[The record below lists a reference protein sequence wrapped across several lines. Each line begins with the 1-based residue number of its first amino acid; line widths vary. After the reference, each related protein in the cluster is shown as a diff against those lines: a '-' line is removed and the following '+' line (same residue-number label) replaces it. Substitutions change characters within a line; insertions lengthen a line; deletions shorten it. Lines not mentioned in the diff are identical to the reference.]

1 MENDIIKE
9 LGSNFIEYAVA
20 VNTDRAIPDAK
31 SGLKPVAKRI
41 LWSAFENG
49 RLFSKPHVKAA
60 RIVGDV
66 MGAYHPHGDSS
77 IYGAMV
83 RLSQNWIMRYPLID
97 WHGNNGNIA
106 GDGPAAARYTEAKL
120 AKIAE
125 DGLLMGIK
133 KKNVDFIPN
142 YSEDL
147 EEPVTLPAIFPNLLC
162 NPNTGIGVAMAC
174 NWLPHNLKEVAQAI
188 FDYLDGKEPSLPG
201 PDFPT
206 GGIIINKNDIPNI
219 MKTGHGSVKV
229 RGQYKIEKQNI
240 IFYEI
245 PYGTT
250 IEGLLTEIGTVCDK
264 KEIEGISEIRDESNK
279 KGLRIVIE
287 CEKGINPELIVAK
300 LFAKTNLQ
308 TSISYNQVALI
319 NKTPTELNLK
329 QCIEIY
335 LQHNIDCLTKETKYD
350 LEKAGNRVHILNG
363 LLKALEDIDNII
375 ALIKKSESS
384 TIAKDKLIEKYQ
396 FTDAQ
401 AKAILAMRLSSLA
414 NLEKIELQEEKTE
427 LDKTMDKLNALL
439 AHENLQKEEVRKRLD
454 TLVKKYGDD
463 RKTILAQIEIPK
475 EEKEII
481 AVAPQDC
488 VVILSQ
494 SGDIKRIAKTS
505 FKVQKRNTKGAKN
518 LSDAI
523 LGAIST
529 NTIDNLMLFTNK
541 GRMFKLLVDNSPE
554 GTNISK
560 GVNINTLIKLEPQE
574 EIIAINSF
582 ERENKNKYVIFIT
595 KKGQFKKTSIA
606 EYKSIKKTSGII
618 AIKLN
623 EGDSIANVVFANEEE
638 FLLITKKGY
647 VIRFESKEIAAIGRN
662 TAGVKTIKLS
672 EGDNVL
678 IGLPIIDKNNLVA
691 FFAKNGIGKKVALDE
706 FPIQGRTGKGIK
718 CSETELGGACL
729 LDKESQILILGDKNN
744 LCISGTEIPLLKRTS
759 TGNILIKDNIIKMIT
774 KL

>member
-1 MENDIIKE
+1 MENDVIKE

-83 RLSQNWIMRYPLID
+83 RLSQNWVMRYPLID

-287 CEKGINPELIVAK
+287 CEKGINPESIVAK

-335 LQHNIDCLTKETKYD
+335 LQHNIDCLVKEIKYD
-350 LEKAGNRVHILNG
+350 LEKTGNRVHILNG

-375 ALIKKSESS
+375 VLIKKSESS
-384 TIAKDKLIEKYQ
+384 AAAKDKLIEKYQ
-396 FTDAQ
+396 FTDTQ

-414 NLEKIELQEEKTE
+414 SLEKIELQEEKAE
-427 LDKTMDKLNALL
+427 LDKTMDKLNTLL
-439 AHENLQKEEVRKRLD
+439 AHEDLQKEEVRKRLD
-454 TLVKKYGDD
+454 TLVKKYGDN
-463 RKTILAQIEIPK
+463 RRTILAQIEIPK

-541 GRMFKLLVDNSPE
+541 GRMFKLLVDNIPE

-595 KKGQFKKTSIA
+595 KKGQFKKTSID
-606 EYKSIKKTSGII
+606 EYKSVKKTSGII

-623 EGDSIANVVFANEEE
+623 EEDSIANVVFANEEE
-638 FLLITKKGY
+638 FLLITKNGY
-647 VIRFESKEIAAIGRN
+647 AIRFESKEIAAIGRN
-662 TAGVKTIKLS
+662 TAGVKTVKLS

-678 IGLPIIDKNNLVA
+678 IGLPITDKNNLVA

-706 FPIQGRTGKGIK
+706 FPVQGRTGKGIK
-718 CSETELGGACL
+718 CSETELSGACL
-729 LDKESQILILGDKNN
+729 IDEESQILILGDKNN
-744 LCISGTEIPLLKRTS
+744 LCISGTEIPLLKRTAA
-759 TGNILIKDNIIKMIT
+759 GNILIKDNVIKMIT